1 VREQRH
7 FPQII
12 ALRTKGRVEAV
23 AGMKLGSLLKRDLL
37 VSPLDGKDMPE
48 STLWTALL
56 SRMADNRK
64 GLIHAISSWPANIT
78 LELHIN
84 SIPDLSNKAGSRVLI
99 SLFLKAF
106 GQSVDQVK
114 EEVATRY
121 LVLRPLLAAHW
132 PEAEFFPVISRK
144 ELKARTT
151 PFQAKKAIALC
162 RRKECLPLSA
172 PLRRLSLGFG
182 PMEWRQ
188 NTKDSTVKH
197 IFPWVPSRDDWSRLF
212 DTHLGQL
219 DPLQIIIRLGPARLR
234 EEAVAE
240 LLQTIRTCETF
251 MAGIHGHEITL
262 SRQVGLIRDVALAH
276 LAEIKECSFN
286 LGVFILSPGAI
297 DPSIT
302 NVLERSITRL
312 EGMANDQNPFT
323 GGFRAREMDP
333 KLVSKGN
340 FFPEQDPFSITEAGA
355 AFRLPFP
362 SLEDRPGLPLRR
374 SRTSFALVK
383 PHSNIDEGFEL
394 VINEHYGMEQP
405 IFMGLQ
411 DRLRHVFI
419 IGQTG
424 TGKSTLME
432 RMIMQDIRA
441 GRGVAL
447 IDPHGDLVE
456 SVLGRIPRE
465 REDDV
470 ILFDMLES
478 ARPIG
483 FNLLEWKTID
493 ERDLIIDEMYQSLD
507 RLYDMRQVGGP
518 IFELNFRG
526 MLKLLMGDKH
536 HNDFVPT
543 VLEFT
548 QCYLSAEFRDWLRKR
563 THDPQTLDFLKELER
578 TGGDASLANLSPYI
592 TSKFSRFVH
601 DTRLTRILGQERT
614 SFDFDEIMNERKILL
629 VNLGKG
635 RFGPYASALLANQL
649 VTRFKLAAM
658 KRGEIPPEKRKEF
671 FLYVDE
677 CHNLPSE
684 NFCELLSEARK
695 FGMGLVL
702 ATQYTAQ
709 LKAAKHGNMDLL
721 SAILGNVG
729 TILIFRLGHEDAI
742 SMAPA
747 LYPIFS
753 SVDITGLANWHGYA
767 RMQINGDA
775 TPPFSFKTRKDPSSY
790 KKTTA
795 RRIRTL
801 SNRKYGCRAST
812 IDAQIRRR
820 RTVWKKE
827 QKTK

>member
-1 VREQRH
+1 
-7 FPQII
+7 
-12 ALRTKGRVEAV
+12 
-23 AGMKLGSLLKRDLL
+23 MKLCSLLKRDLL
-37 VSPLDGKDMPE
+37 ASPLDGKDMPE
-48 STLWTALL
+48 GALWTAL
-56 SRMADNRK
+56 SERMADNRK
-64 GLIHAISSWPANIT
+64 GLIHAISSWPENIS
-78 LELHIN
+78 LELHI
-84 SIPDLSNKAGSRVLI
+84 SSTPDLSNRAGSSVFI
-99 SLFLKAF
+99 SLLLKAL
-106 GQSVDQVK
+106 GQNEEQVK
-114 EEVATRY
+114 EEVAARY
-121 LVLRPLLAAHW
+121 LALRPLLAAHW
-132 PEAEFFPVISRK
+132 PEAEFYPITSK
-144 ELKARTT
+144 NELMARMM
-151 PFQAKKAIALC
+151 PFEPRVSAALC
-162 RRKECLPLSA
+162 RKKEALPLSA
-172 PLRRLSLGFG
+172 PLKRLTLGFG
-182 PMEWRQ
+182 PMELRQ
-188 NTKDSTVKH
+188 DVKHSTVAH
-197 IFPWVPSRDDWSRLF
+197 LFPWVPSRDDWSRLF
-212 DTHLGQL
+212 DTFLGQL

-240 LLQTIRTCETF
+240 FLQTIRTCETF
-251 MAGIHGHEITL
+251 MAGIHGHEVTL

-302 NVLERSITRL
+302 NVLGRSITRL

-323 GGFRAREMDP
+323 GGFSTREMDP
-333 KLVSKGN
+333 SLVSGGD
-340 FFPEQDPFSITEAGA
+340 FFPEQEPFSVTEAGA

-362 SLEDRPGLPLRR
+362 PLEDRPGLPLRR

-394 VINEHYGMEQP
+394 VINEHQGMEQP
-405 IFMGLQ
+405 IFMGLE
-411 DRLRHVFI
+411 DRLRHIFI

-456 SVLGRIPRE
+456 SVLGRIPAE

-478 ARPIG
+478 RRPIG

-536 HNDFVPT
+536 HDDFVPT

-548 QCYLSAEFRDWLRKR
+548 QCYLSADFRDWLRER
-563 THDPQTLDFLKELER
+563 TKDPQTHDFLKELER

-614 SFDFDEIMNERKILL
+614 SFDFDEIINERKILL

-649 VTRFKLAAM
+649 VSRFKLAAM
-658 KRGEIPPEKRKEF
+658 KRGETPPEKRKEF

-677 CHNLPSE
+677 CHNLPGE

-709 LKAAKHGNMDLL
+709 LKAPRDGNMDLL

-747 LYPIFS
+747 LYPVFS
-753 SVDITGLANWHGYA
+753 SVDIAGLANWQGYA
-767 RMQINGDA
+767 RMQINGEA
-775 TPPFSFKTRKDPSSY
+775 TPPFSFRTRKDPSSY

-795 RRIRTL
+795 RRIRSI

-820 RTVWKKE
+820 RSTWKKE
-827 QKTK
+827 